1 MDYTIN
7 PRMGLPYLT
16 GPEGVEGV
24 VNHVLPAWDLVTG
37 QMAAVGLLAAERH
50 RLRTGEG
57 RHVKLALEDVALAAM
72 AHLGFI
78 AEAQLGHERPRHGNY
93 LFGAFGTD
101 FPTRDGRRVMVV
113 GLTGKQWKSLC
124 RATGLAEAIDA
135 LGERLGLNLRLEGN
149 RFLAREDIAALVRQ
163 WIAERDLATVASRF
177 DSHGVCWGP
186 YQSVKELVDSD
197 DACSTAN
204 PMFTTVD
211 QPGVGPILAPTIPLD
226 FGDTRSATDPA
237 PALGFHT
244 EQVLMDV
251 LGLSSAEYGR
261 LRDQA
266 LVGAS

>member
-1 MDYTIN
+1 M
-7 PRMGLPYLT
+7 
-16 GPEGVEGV
+16 
-24 VNHVLPAWDLVTG
+24 
-37 QMAAVGLLAAERH
+37 
-50 RLRTGEG
+50 
-57 RHVKLALEDVALAAM
+57 
-72 AHLGFI
+72 F
-78 AEAQLGHERPRHGNY
+78 
-93 LFGAFGTD
+93 
-101 FPTRDGRRVMVV
+101 
-113 GLTGKQWKSLC
+113 
-124 RATGLAEAIDA
+124 
-135 LGERLGLNLRLEGN
+135 
-149 RFLAREDIAALVRQ
+149 
-163 WIAERDLATVASRF
+163 
-177 DSHGVCWGP
+177 
-186 YQSVKELVDSD
+186 D